1 MQRFIPITLYGLI
14 ILAGSMAFVSIAGV
28 RVGLVE
34 PLVGFILIKKT
45 VLASIFLFFFSIFA
59 FWRYHRISNNERRCF
74 LSACILFS
82 GLYSGAWLSFYVP
95 KMDLPKINDI
105 TTDTMTPPAYITM
118 STFRHAGDND
128 IRYPKEF
135 AAIQKRA
142 YPEITPLLTQQS
154 PSLVFRKVVDLVK
167 QQGWQVVSLYPSA
180 GVIEATST
188 TPIFWFMDDV
198 VIRVRSVD
206 GQTRVDMR
214 SSSRI
219 GNFDFGKNACRVENF
234 IEDLSENLAA
244 LSESE

>member
-45 VLASIFLFFFSIFA
+45 VLATIFLFFFSVFA
-59 FWRYHRISNNERRCF
+59 FWRCRRISNNERRCF
-74 LSACILFS
+74 LIACIVFS
-82 GLYSGAWLSFYVP
+82 GLYSVAWLSFYVP

-105 TTDTMTPPAYITM
+105 TTDTKTPPAYITM
-118 STFRHAGDND
+118 STFRHADDND
-128 IRYPKEF
+128 ISYPKQF
-135 AAIQKRA
+135 ADIQKA
-142 YPEITPLLTQQS
+142 MYPEIKPLFTQQS
-154 PSLVFRKVVDLVK
+154 PSLVFRQVVDLVK

-180 GVIEATST
+180 GVIEATSI

-198 VIRVRSVD
+198 VVRVRLVE

-219 GNFDFGKNACRVENF
+219 GNYDYGKNACRVETF
-234 IEDLSENLAA
+234 LEDLSENLAA
-244 LSESE
+244 LNDAS